1 MNPDRYRALT
11 LAIVNFKPKLIINQG
26 TAGANDPEL
35 KVFDIVVGEATV
47 DYDAFRSSHADAGQ
61 GIDQSRWRPIPH
73 RLRIDG
79 KERWVRKTYGASSE
93 DMESAFSAGAA
104 EGFKTPFLAIRVISD
119 SEFHSPELEEI
130 AGGYCAAYVVDV
142 IRKMK

>member
-1 MNPDRYRALT
+1 SENEVGPIKGVGAKT

-47 DYDAFRSSHADAGQ
+47 DYGAFRSDHADAGI
-61 GIDQSRWRPIPH
+61 GIDMSRWTPISH

-79 KERWVRKTYGASSE
+79 KERKAYPRFPGDEET
-93 DMESAFSAGAA
+93 MRIPLH
-104 EGFKTPFLAIRVISD
+104 TPYKPR
-119 SEFHSPELEEI
+119 P
-130 AGGYCAAYVVDV
+130 VVKAL
-142 IRKMK
+142 I